1 MRNDEEA
8 MNERKK
14 MTMISVLEVVE
25 EASPWAVSEEILVAR
40 CTLRPPKPTATEV
53 AMACVELEQK
63 HKAISRDVAPVTET
77 VRFAS
82 TANAPA
88 ILRALREG

>member
-1 MRNDEEA
+1 

-14 MTMISVLEVVE
+14 LTLISILEIVD

-40 CTLRPPKPTATEV
+40 GTLRAPRPTATEIAV
-53 AMACVELEQK
+53 ACVELEEK
-63 HKAISRDVAPVTET
+63 HKALARDVAPVTET
-77 VRFAS
+77 VRFSS
-82 TANAPA
+82 TANTTA